1 MFLIGLSGGI
11 GSGKSTVSN
20 FLRNSG
26 IPVID
31 ADQIAR
37 EVVKQN
43 SKCYFFIRKHF
54 GPEVI
59 NDADGEI
66 NRPYLAQIIFN
77 DPEKRKLLNSITHPE
92 VQKRTFLQI
101 LYYFITFSPFVVLD
115 IPLLFESS
123 IYKPYMSYTI
133 LVTCTPE
140 QQKERIKKRNG
151 YTDEE
156 ASSRISA
163 QMPIEEK
170 RQLADII
177 IDNSGDLE
185 ATIEKTKAVF
195 RDLRF
200 PLTFWIFRF
209 LLIGLTLIPT
219 VILLKLL

>member
-20 FLRNSG
+20 FLRSGG

-37 EVVKQN
+37 EVVKPN
-43 SKCYFFIRKHF
+43 SKCWHLIRKHF
-54 GPEVI
+54 GAEAI

-92 VQKRTFLQI
+92 VQKRTFLKI
-101 LYYFITFSPFVVLD
+101 LYCFITFSPFVVLD

-133 LVTCTPE
+133 VVKCTPE
-140 QQKERIKKRNG
+140 QQLERIKKRNG
-151 YTDEE
+151 YTEE
-156 ASSRISA
+156 KASQRISA

-170 RQLADII
+170 CKLADII
-177 IDNSGDLE
+177 IDNTGDLE
-185 ATIEKTKAVF
+185 STIEATKAVF

-200 PLTFWIFRF
+200 PLTFWILRF